1 MPYIP
6 WRPQGDPS
14 ITRYPEGDEGLDD
27 EDYEYEDDETWE
39 SPPEFE

>member
-6 WRPQGDPS
+6 WRTNDPN
-14 ITRYPEGDEGLDD
+14 IVRHPEGDEELGD

-39 SPPEFE
+39 SPPELE

>member
-14 ITRYPEGDEGLDD
+14 IVRNPDHEGDLDD
-27 EDYEYEDDETWE
+27 DDYEYEDDETWE
-39 SPPEFE
+39 APEEL

>member
-14 ITRYPEGDEGLDD
+14 IIRRGEGDEDLDD
-27 EDYEYEDDETWE
+27 DDFEYEDDETWE
-39 SPPEFE
+39 SPPEIE